1 MTTLPT
7 SGPYADFMTSFFG
20 TLSAQDQQSLWDSFL
35 QNNNL
40 TSNPS
45 PTDITAQTNFMTFI
59 QGTYTRDTTT
69 ILLSPEEV
77 LKRDVSFNCYDLLLK
92 MLKTL
97 QATISVQAQ
106 NLVVLGNWQQTDT
119 KQMTRVPTY
128 TPNANQEWSIDTDF
142 SKLGTPSVTNGVAST
157 DGIPMNTFTI
167 GYNDIS
173 IADISHYLVSQ
184 VPLGKAPLTP
194 DVTTNSFKFA
204 NFFSNSDVGRHHLE
218 FTFYYEGE
226 NGTNTVMVQGSD
238 YNGGIPVNADFAVG
252 TTDAATE
259 INMQEAFRQ
268 LLTDPALQADIQAA
282 RAPNTGNA
290 GTPSIEWP
298 FNSTSDSDTK
308 RRGEF
313 NARDQQFI
321 ENIRSNRQV
330 VQDMAQTQQNNLSTT
345 QTAIQDITNLM
356 TSMID
361 GWRSMI
367 GSIFAG

>member
-7 SGPYADFMTSFFG
+7 SGPYATFMTSFFG
-20 TLSAQDQQSLWDSFL
+20 TLSPQEQQSLWDTFL

-45 PTDITAQTNFMTFI
+45 PTDTTAQANFMTFI
-59 QGTYTRDTTT
+59 QGIYTKDTTT
-69 ILLSPEEV
+69 VILSPAEI

-97 QATISVQAQ
+97 QSTISVQAQ
-106 NLVVLGNWQQTDT
+106 NLVVLGNWQQEDT

-128 TPNANQEWSIDTDF
+128 TPNATQAWSIGADF
-142 SKLGTPSVTNGVAST
+142 SNIQT
-157 DGIPMNTFTI
+157 IPMNTFTI

-173 IADISHYLVSQ
+173 IADISHYLVSTPPTSTSTGSGVTLTNTFQ
-184 VPLGKAPLTP
+184 FGSFFNNSTPGSHHVEFKMTYFPNAGGPGSLGGEILVKGSDMQPLT
-194 DVTTNSFKFA
+194 
-204 NFFSNSDVGRHHLE
+204 FSYVKGN
-218 FTFYYEGE
+218 
-226 NGTNTVMVQGSD
+226 
-238 YNGGIPVNADFAVG
+238 
-252 TTDAATE
+252 TDAETE
-259 INMQEAFRQ
+259 KNIQEAFR
-268 LLTDPALQADIQAA
+268 TALENPTIQGEITAA
-282 RAPNTGNA
+282 VNTPGAA
-290 GTPSIEWP
+290 GTPHIDWP

-345 QTAIQDITNLM
+345 QNGIQDIANLM

-361 GWRSMI
+361 GLRSMV
-367 GSIFAG
+367 GAIFTG

>member
-20 TLSAQDQQSLWDSFL
+20 TLSAQDQQSLWDTFL
-35 QNNNL
+35 QTNNL
-40 TSNPS
+40 SSNPS
-45 PTDITAQTNFMTFI
+45 PTDIAAQTNFMTFI

-69 ILLSPEEV
+69 VLLSPAEV

-97 QATISVQAQ
+97 QSTISVQAQ

-128 TPNANQEWSIDTDF
+128 TPNANQEWSIGTDF
-142 SKLGTPSVTNGVAST
+142 SKLGTPSATNGVAST
-157 DGIPMNTFTI
+157 NGIPMNTFTI

-173 IADISHYLVSQ
+173 IADISHYMISKGGNNTEFVFGSYFN
-184 VPLGKAPLTP
+184 
-194 DVTTNSFKFA
+194 NS
-204 NFFSNSDVGRHHLE
+204 SPGSHHLE
-218 FTFYYEGE
+218 FHFLYQGFDPNL
-226 NGTNTVMVQGSD
+226 NGGDGGNNYVQVQGSD
-238 YNGGIPVNADFAVG
+238 LSAPITIQFQEGQTP
-252 TTDAATE
+252 AATE
-259 INMQEAFRQ
+259 INMQEAFRA
-268 LLTDPALQADIQAA
+268 LLTNPAVQAEVVAA
-282 RAPNTGNA
+282 KTTPGAA

-345 QTAIQDITNLM
+345 QTAIQDISNLL

-361 GWRSMI
+361 GWRSI
-367 GSIFAG
+367 IQSFLVG